1 MFREICRGGRRAI
14 GYRDRLKTAAQ
25 SIDDNDTH
33 LRKPKRLLTDVIP
46 GTAFR
51 VSCASWAFAVS
62 PVNPAVANAV
72 AVTSQEVP
80 PIPWVD
86 SVLILFA
93 HGSHSLCQADTAR
106 LLIVMFVVLS

>member
-1 MFREICRGGRRAI
+1 MIRRPPRSTLFPYTTLFRS

-51 VSCASWAFAVS
+51 VSCASWTFAVS

-72 AVTSQEVP
+72 EVTSQEVP
-80 PIPWVD
+80 PIQWVD
-86 SVLILFA
+86 VGLDLV
-93 HGSHSLCQADTAR
+93 R
-106 LLIVMFVVLS
+106 P

>member
-1 MFREICRGGRRAI
+1 MKYITSGEGEMFREICRGGRRAI

-72 AVTSQEVP
+72 EVTSQEVP
-80 PIPWVD
+80 PIQWVD
-86 SVLILFA
+86 VGLDLV
-93 HGSHSLCQADTAR
+93 R
-106 LLIVMFVVLS
+106 P